1 MKNIITI
8 ISILFLTSCATVSQT
23 YTPNGEKGYTLNCSG
38 TARGWDKC
46 LKAAGD
52 LCGSN
57 GYNILD
63 RSDEDMAVAS
73 ASNNNFFATKTNER
87 TMLISCKH

>member
-1 MKNIITI
+1 MKRIFLLVV
-8 ISILFLTSCATVSQT
+8 ILMLMSGCATVNKT
-23 YTPNGEKGYTLNCSG
+23 YTADGKEAYALNCSG

-52 LCGSN
+52 LCGAR

-63 RSDEDMAVAS
+63 RSSEDMAVSGAD
-73 ASNNNFFATKTNER
+73 ANGFFATKTNER
-87 TMLISCKH
+87 SMLITCK